1 MRNLVLIFLIA
12 FSQQNFSQIVNV
24 ENQRLSAKKEG
35 FSGSIDANLNYS
47 VNTKSLLQFSS
58 RLNVAYLKKR
68 QYILLLGDHSLVRSG
83 NESFI
88 NKGFQHLRYNYTLKD
103 SGRVIYEAYQQIQFN
118 KVQRINS
125 RLLLG
130 TGFRFMLID
139 QKNYQ
144 LNIGTGLMGEY
155 EDLTDAGIS
164 ADLLSAN
171 YISFDGQFFENF
183 GLNFITY
190 MQPKLIDRGNY
201 RLSNETTLRVK
212 INSHLTV
219 KVIYSIAHDSRDIVG
234 VRKTNY
240 ALRNALSFNF

>member
-1 MRNLVLIFLIA
+1 MILFITCV
-12 FSQQNFSQIVNV
+12 QQSFNRIVNV

-68 QYILLLGDHSLVRSG
+68 QYVLLLGDHSLVRSG
-83 NESFI
+83 DESFM

-103 SGRVIYEAYQQIQFN
+103 SGRVIFEAYQQVQFN

-125 RLLLG
+125 RLLVG

-144 LNIGTGLMGEY
+144 LNIRTGFMGEY
-155 EDLTDAGIS
+155 EDLKDAGVSEDI
-164 ADLLSAN
+164 LSAN
-171 YISFDGQFFENF
+171 YISFDGQFTSHF

-201 RLSNETTLRVK
+201 RLSNETTIRLK

-219 KVIYSIAHDSRDIVG
+219 KVIYSIAHDSRDIEV

-240 ALRNALSFNF
+240 ALKNPLSFNF